1 MENNLIRLLDSQH
14 LDEVTSEIC
23 DFTLEEQN
31 QFAESQGIKPSA
43 SSDHVPVLGNERL
56 TVKWF
61 CIENYDFKGKTV
73 TYIVAVVLFNE
84 AGDLLLIQEAK
95 KSCAGKWWVND
106 IFWLA

>member
-43 SSDHVPVLGNERL
+43 SSDHVPVLGKKERL
-56 TVKWF
+56 TVKRF
-61 CIENYDFKGKTV
+61 FIVNYNLK
-73 TYIVAVVLFNE
+73 
-84 AGDLLLIQEAK
+84 AK
-95 KSCAGKWWVND
+95 P
-106 IFWLA
+106 